1 MLNSHQRG
9 SAVEEVGTGVMAK
22 GRWTQ
27 PDSREWKEPVQD
39 GRAGVPRPRSQE
51 QDLRMTVKR
60 QTESLKE
67 AQAWAWRRSRAEQRA
82 VLSQIS
88 STQGHAGTWR
98 DSGRSTR
105 RRTSIAVLTSH
116 Q

>member
-1 MLNSHQRG
+1 MLKSHQGG

-51 QDLRMTVKR
+51 
-60 QTESLKE
+60 
-67 AQAWAWRRSRAEQRA
+67 
-82 VLSQIS
+82 
-88 STQGHAGTWR
+88 
-98 DSGRSTR
+98 
-105 RRTSIAVLTSH
+105 
-116 Q
+116 